1 MIINILYVAIGG
13 AIGSVLRYLAGKSV
27 QDGMLAVFPARVF
40 PWGTLFVNVVGCF
53 VIGLMWGLD
62 ERTFLSSRR
71 KDFILVGILGG
82 FTTFSSFGLETGRLL
97 ADGQWG
103 LAAANVAVS
112 NVVGI
117 VMVLAGMLAMR
128 WTLNWLR

>member
-1 MIINILYVAIGG
+1 MMPILYVAVGG
-13 AIGSVLRYLAGKSV
+13 AIGSVLRFLAAKGV
-27 QDGMLAVFPARVF
+27 HTATGALF
-40 PWGTLFVNVVGCF
+40 PWGTMFVNVVGCF

-62 ERTFLSSRR
+62 EKAVLTSRA
-71 KDFILVGILGG
+71 KDFILIGVLGG

-103 LAAANVAVS
+103 FAAANVAIS

-117 VMVLAGMLAMR
+117 AMVFAGVLVMRAAIQ
-128 WTLNWLR
+128 WLR